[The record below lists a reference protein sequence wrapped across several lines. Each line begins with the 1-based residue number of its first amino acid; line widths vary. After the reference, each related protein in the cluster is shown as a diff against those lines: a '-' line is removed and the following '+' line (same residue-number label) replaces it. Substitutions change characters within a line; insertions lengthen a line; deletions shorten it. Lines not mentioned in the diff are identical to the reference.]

1 MWGNQALESLAHA
14 HPAAAAAAAAAAP
27 PPSPPASPNPQPA
40 RSQHT
45 RSSLGSL
52 RAPAAGGGLMPS
64 ADGDQRPSSSGSSRA
79 AAAGGTEKSP
89 GPHQAISRRDSGR
102 VSRGGDGSSVP
113 SPTTPGGAPSG
124 GGTGAGV
131 GVNSTTSGSGAGLS
145 PSSIAAAASS
155 SEAQVAAWGG
165 SLLRWLTG
173 QFSTILRRAER
184 CRVEL
189 RGEQETGLS
198 NPAQAGA
205 MTEGSAAAGV
215 GTSSPPESDLP
226 ERSGGEGKTS
236 SASAGGL
243 GFSTVPGGRGALSVD
258 ANVTPSVREAAAGA
272 SGGGGGGGGSM
283 MSSSNRHGPAS
294 VAVAVS
300 AKDIVVRAAL
310 AQARESAASE
320 VLGMW
325 EPARKGY
332 EKVRPRQTIDS

>member
-1 MWGNQALESLAHA
+1 MWGNQALESLSHA

-40 RSQHT
+40 GSQHT
-45 RSSLGSL
+45 RSNLGPL
-52 RAPAAGGGLMPS
+52 RASAVGGGPTSS
-64 ADGDQRPSSSGSSRA
+64 ADDDQRPSSLGSSRA
-79 AAAGGTEKSP
+79 AAGGTDNSP
-89 GPHQAISRRDSGR
+89 RPHQAISRQGSGR
-102 VSRGGDGSSVP
+102 VSRGDDGSLP
-113 SPTTPGGAPSG
+113 SPTTIGGTPSG
-124 GGTGAGV
+124 GGAGAGV
-131 GVNSTTSGSGAGLS
+131 GANSTTSGGGAGLS

-189 RGEQETGLS
+189 RGAQETGLS
-198 NPAQAGA
+198 NPAQTAA
-205 MTEGSAAAGV
+205 MAEGSVSAGV
-215 GTSSPPESDLP
+215 GISIPPESNLP
-226 ERSGGEGKTS
+226 EGSGGEGKTS
-236 SASAGGL
+236 SVSAGGL
-243 GFSTVPGGRGALSVD
+243 AFSAAPGGRGTVPVN
-258 ANVTPSVREAAAGA
+258 ANMTQSVREATAGA
-272 SGGGGGGGGSM
+272 SGSGGAGSM
-283 MSSSNRHGPAS
+283 LSSSNRHGAAS
-294 VAVAVS
+294 GAVAVS

-332 EKVRPRQTIDS
+332 EKVRQRRAIDS